1 MPRGNQHWTG
11 VSAPIPERFER
22 LMISGYISDALIT
35 ASGKYFVTAEEGRV
49 QIWNTATRVVL
60 YRDEQDDVAQLELL
74 DDESDLFVALSCEEG
89 KDGGRLYKS
98 LCRNLV
104 DGKKTHNKPIQCSI
118 RFASRLRAF
127 WHSSFMK

>member
-11 VSAPIPERFER
+11 VSAPIPDRFER

-89 KDGGRLYKS
+89 KDGGRFYKS

-118 RFASRLRAF
+118 RFASRLREL
-127 WHSSFMK
+127 

>member
-11 VSAPIPERFER
+11 VSALIPDRFER

-74 DDESDLFVALSCEEG
+74 DDESDHFVALSCEEG
-89 KDGGRLYKS
+89 SKDGGGRLYKS

-118 RFASRLRAF
+118 RFDNRLREF
-127 WHSSFMK
+127 WHSS

>member
-1 MPRGNQHWTG
+1 
-11 VSAPIPERFER
+11 
-22 LMISGYISDALIT
+22 MISGYISDALIT

-74 DDESDLFVALSCEEG
+74 DDESDHFVAISCEEG
-89 KDGGRLYKS
+89 SKDGSGGGGRLYKV

-118 RFASRLRAF
+118 RFE
-127 WHSSFMK
+127 